1 MTGFA
6 DAMLGREG
14 RLSEAVRQ
22 LHARQLRVRPH
33 LAELLRGLGRG
44 AEVDAAEGQG

>member
-1 MTGFA
+1 MIGFA

-22 LHARQLRVRPH
+22 LHARQLQVRPH

-44 AEVDAAEGQG
+44 AEVDAASV